1 MRDKEAAVRDGL
13 SYMTYAPVVFLSALT
28 GQRVD
33 RIFEVIQQVHAQNTK
48 RITTG
53 ALAILSRS
61 TTDAAFS
68 SFSAASTFS

>member
-13 SYMTYAPVVFLSALT
+13 SYMLYAPVVFLSALT

-33 RIFEVIQQVHAQNTK
+33 KLYDVIQSVHEQNTK

-53 ALAILSRS
+53 ALNSVLADATSRVQS
-61 TTDAAFS
+61 PHG
-68 SFSAASTFS
+68 